1 MNDDPTRIM
10 RNGDRDPRQEPH
22 YSPDDQKRHMR
33 WLLVGLLAVIVG
45 LVIAIFVISGS
56 DDSEPASSGTTDVEA
71 VTDDGGVVPDG
82 TTTTDET
89 GTTDSGTDSGGVSP
103 ETPDTG
109 TTDTG
114 TDSGGTTPTPPTT
127 PTTPDSGGVTP
138 GGTDSS
144 GTDSQSGGIGP

>member
-10 RNGDRDPRQEPH
+10 RNGDRDPQQDPH
-22 YSPDDQKRHMR
+22 YSPDDQKRHLR
-33 WLLVGLLAVIVG
+33 WLLVGLLAVIIG

-71 VTDDGGVVPDG
+71 VTDDGGVVPAVPETPD
-82 TTTTDET
+82 T
-89 GTTDSGTDSGGVSP
+89 GTTDSDTDSGGVSP

-109 TTDTG
+109 TTDT
-114 TDSGGTTPTPPTT
+114 DSGGVTPPTPTT

-138 GGTDSS
+138 GGSDSTGS
-144 GTDSQSGGIGP
+144 GSQSGGIGP

>member
-10 RNGDRDPRQEPH
+10 RNGDRDPRQDPH
-22 YSPDDQKRHMR
+22 YSPDDQKRHLR

-56 DDSEPASSGTTDVEA
+56 DDSEPASSGTTDVQTT
-71 VTDDGGVVPDG
+71 TDSGGVVPVTPTGDTG
-82 TTTTDET
+82 ATSTTD
-89 GTTDSGTDSGGVSP
+89 TDSGGVSP
-103 ETPDTG
+103 TPDTG
-109 TTDTG
+109 TTTG
-114 TDSGGTTPTPPTT
+114 TTPDSGGTT

-144 GTDSQSGGIGP
+144 GTGSQSGGQSGGIGP